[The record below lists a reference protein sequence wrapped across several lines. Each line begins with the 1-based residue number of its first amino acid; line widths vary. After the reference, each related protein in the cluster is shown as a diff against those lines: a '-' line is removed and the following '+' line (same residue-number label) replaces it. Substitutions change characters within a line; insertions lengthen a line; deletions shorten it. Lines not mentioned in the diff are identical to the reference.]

1 MAQDS
6 DEHLIRYILGELP
19 DSEAERLDE
28 RSITD
33 DAFAVRL
40 QVLEDDIVDRYARG
54 ERLGL
59 SLAHFQQAHRASP
72 YLQEKV
78 RFAESLHAW
87 TAKVQAGRPH
97 PSTHALS
104 RLGTW
109 ALAAAAILLI
119 VTAGYLVRTNQ
130 RLRSEFARLEARH
143 IVIQQQNAQLHRQLE
158 GPPSPSATPAAPVT
172 ATFVLSPPRR
182 GLEREATTIA
192 LKKDTQQVAF
202 RLEVESDAYA
212 RFWAALKD
220 VASGAI
226 VWRSPDVAAE
236 PAGANRT
243 ATIVVPAEILR
254 PERYAIELAGVSKT
268 GASELLGAY
277 TVVVKFE

>member
-1 MAQDS
+1 MSQDS

-19 DSEAERLDE
+19 ESEAERLDE

-59 SLAHFQQAHRASP
+59 SLAHFEQAHRASP

-87 TAKVQAGRPH
+87 TAKVQVGRPH

-119 VTAGYLVRTNQ
+119 VAAGYLVRTNQ
-130 RLRSEFARLEARH
+130 RLRSEFAQLEARH
-143 IVIQQQNAQLHRQLE
+143 IAIQQQNAQLHRQLE
-158 GPPSPSATPAAPVT
+158 RPPSPRATPAAPVT

-182 GLEREATTIA
+182 G
-192 LKKDTQQVAF
+192 
-202 RLEVESDAYA
+202 
-212 RFWAALKD
+212 
-220 VASGAI
+220 
-226 VWRSPDVAAE
+226 RSV
-236 PAGANRT
+236 RR
-243 ATIVVPAEILR
+243 R
-254 PERYAIELAGVSKT
+254 PSR
-268 GASELLGAY
+268 
-277 TVVVKFE
+277 

>member
-1 MAQDS
+1 M
-6 DEHLIRYILGELP
+6 R
-19 DSEAERLDE
+19 
-28 RSITD
+28 
-33 DAFAVRL
+33 
-40 QVLEDDIVDRYARG
+40 
-54 ERLGL
+54 
-59 SLAHFQQAHRASP
+59 HRIFR
-72 YLQEKV
+72 QKV

-109 ALAAAAILLI
+109 ALAAAAILMI
-119 VTAGYLVRTNQ
+119 ASAGYLVRTHQ

-158 GPPSPSATPAAPVT
+158 GSPSSSATPAAPVT

-202 RLEVESDAYA
+202 RLEVESDAYP

-220 VASGAI
+220 VSSGAI

-254 PERYAIELAGVSKT
+254 PYRYAIELAGVSKT

-277 TVVVKFE
+277 AVVVKFE